1 MKVVVVE
8 SPAKAKTINRYL
20 GDGYKVLASYGHVCD
35 LPSRDGSVLPDNDF
49 EMKWQISSGSEKH
62 LKDIITALKG
72 ADKLILATDPDRE
85 GEAISW
91 HVLEQLKGTKHLNG
105 VDVERVVFN
114 EVTKTAILAAM
125 DNPRQLDVEL
135 IDAYRARRALDY
147 LVGFSISPVLWRKL
161 PGSKSAGRVQSVAL
175 RLICEREAE
184 IEAFQSQE
192 YWSVEAALGLA
203 SGDNFTARL
212 THLDGAK
219 LGKLDITSEAQA
231 TQAVTAISAA
241 KLAVQSVET
250 KRVRRNP
257 QPPFTTST
265 LQQEASRKLGFSANR
280 TMQIAQKLYEGINIG
295 SETTGLI
302 TYMRTDGV
310 QLGGEAIVSIR
321 QNIDQNFGKRY
332 LPEAQR
338 VYKTKAANAQEA
350 HEAIRPTEIARHP
363 NEMRAFLDHDQSR
376 LYELIWKRAIA
387 SQMQSAE
394 LDQTGI
400 DIGDAANSVTL
411 RASGQVMVFDGFL
424 SVYRESKDAAQDNGN
439 ADKANGDG
447 DDNTALLPSM
457 AKGDQ
462 LATHSVT
469 PEQHF
474 TQPPPRFTDASLVKR
489 MEELG
494 IGRPSTYASIIQVL
508 QNRDYVIKDK
518 GRFTPEDRGRLV
530 STFLGNF
537 FDRYVEYDFTAQL
550 ETQLDEVS
558 AGNLDWKTLLAHFWG
573 DFKTAIDGT
582 KDLTITNV
590 LDVLDEELGPHF
602 FQADETGALKRSCP
616 NCDNGRLGLKLGKFG
631 AFVGCSNYPECKFTR
646 QLANQ
651 NDNAD
656 GDAPLTDKELGPDPV
671 SGLPVYLRNGPY
683 GPYVQIGDPET
694 KKPKRASLPKGTSAS
709 SLDLEAALGLLALPR
724 DIEPHPETGDMI
736 QAGLGRFGPYLKYQ
750 GKFTSLAPDDDVLEI
765 GINRAVDLLAEATKK
780 AGRLLGTHP
789 SGGEVHVKKGRFGPY
804 VEHNKLRATLGKAH
818 DIADISLET
827 ALELLA
833 AKAAKGPATEK
844 KAAPKKKAAAKKT
857 ATNKATAKKAT
868 AKKATAKKAA
878 AKKTADKQKAV

>member
-35 LPSRDGSVLPDNDF
+35 LPSKDGSVLPDNNF

-62 LKDIITALKG
+62 LKDIIAALKG

-91 HVLEQLKGTKHLNG
+91 HVLEQLKGSKHLNG

-203 SGDNFTARL
+203 GGDNFTARL
-212 THLDGAK
+212 THLGGTK
-219 LGKLDITSEAQA
+219 LGKLDVTSEAQA

-265 LQQEASRKLGFSANR
+265 LQQEASRKLGFSASR

-310 QLGGEAIVSIR
+310 QLGGEAIASIR

-332 LPEAQR
+332 LPEAPR

-363 NEMRAFLDHDQSR
+363 NEMRTFLDHDQSR

-394 LDQTGI
+394 LDQTAI
-400 DIGDAANSVTL
+400 DIGDAAHSVTL

-424 SVYRESKDAAQDNGN
+424 SVYRESKDAAQDNNN
-439 ADKANGDG
+439 AEKANGNG

-462 LATHSVT
+462 LVTHSVS

-550 ETQLDEVS
+550 
-558 AGNLDWKTLLAHFWG
+558 
-573 DFKTAIDGT
+573 
-582 KDLTITNV
+582 
-590 LDVLDEELGPHF
+590 
-602 FQADETGALKRSCP
+602 
-616 NCDNGRLGLKLGKFG
+616 
-631 AFVGCSNYPECKFTR
+631 
-646 QLANQ
+646 
-651 NDNAD
+651 
-656 GDAPLTDKELGPDPV
+656 
-671 SGLPVYLRNGPY
+671 
-683 GPYVQIGDPET
+683 
-694 KKPKRASLPKGTSAS
+694 
-709 SLDLEAALGLLALPR
+709 
-724 DIEPHPETGDMI
+724 
-736 QAGLGRFGPYLKYQ
+736 
-750 GKFTSLAPDDDVLEI
+750 
-765 GINRAVDLLAEATKK
+765 
-780 AGRLLGTHP
+780 
-789 SGGEVHVKKGRFGPY
+789 
-804 VEHNKLRATLGKAH
+804 
-818 DIADISLET
+818 
-827 ALELLA
+827 
-833 AKAAKGPATEK
+833 
-844 KAAPKKKAAAKKT
+844 
-857 ATNKATAKKAT
+857 
-868 AKKATAKKAA
+868 
-878 AKKTADKQKAV
+878 